1 MATDFFDR
9 QDIARRNSTR
19 LVILFVLAVL
29 AIMASVD
36 LLLAATMGY
45 LARNPETGAID
56 WTLAADPQ
64 LLGLAVV
71 GTLVLV
77 GGGSL
82 FKTAQ
87 LRGGGRIVAEQLGG
101 RRLNPDTTVP
111 SEQQLLNV
119 VEEMAIASG
128 TPAPPVYLL
137 DQEEGINAFA
147 AGFTPSDA
155 VIGVTRGTAERLTR
169 DELQGVIAH
178 EFSHILNGDM
188 RLNIRLIGLLHG
200 ILIIG
205 LLGYFLLR
213 MTAFSGHSARRSR
226 QDGNALPLLAL
237 GAGLMAVGFFG
248 TFFGNLIKAAV
259 SRQREFLADASAVQ
273 FTRLPEGLA
282 GALKKIGGSVAGSL
296 IQSPNAPEAS
306 HLFFSRATSGFSA
319 LFSTHPSLAE
329 RIRVIEPSWDGTFPT
344 MAPDTDRA
352 IVAPH
357 DAPGIMAVAAGGGA
371 GLSVTHAIE
380 QVGQPG
386 KAHLRYAANLIE
398 SLPASLVT
406 AAHEPHGAR
415 AVVYALLLNRE
426 TEPQRRQVAH
436 LSASAD
442 QGVYQETLQLARLIE
457 PLDVRVRLPLLEI
470 MLPALRA
477 LTPAQ
482 YRRFKQNVGE
492 LVQADDRI
500 ALFEWSLQRILLRD
514 LETHYGTAT
523 PPRVRY
529 HTLASLQPQCEVLLS
544 MLAHAGQRDVEAA
557 QKAFERAWQSLK
569 LPKTRLRS
577 AEETGLD
584 ALDAALAALDEAAPR
599 VKRQILHGAVT
610 CITADRTVTATEAE
624 LVRAISASLGC
635 PMPPLLLHDVFAPV
649 GNDRDTSPRIAQSGP
664 MSAVDSA
671 RQPTSA

>member
-9 QDIARRNSTR
+9 QDIARRNTTR

-29 AIMASVD
+29 AIMASID

-45 LARNPETGAID
+45 LARDPETGAID

-71 GTLVLV
+71 GTLIVV

-101 RRLNPDTTVP
+101 RRLNPDTTVL

-205 LLGYFLLR
+205 LLGYFVLR
-213 MTAFSGHSARRSR
+213 MTALSGRSARRSR

-282 GALKKIGGSVAGSL
+282 GALKKIGGSVTGST

-306 HLFFSRATSGFSA
+306 HMFFGRATSGFSA
-319 LFSTHPSLAE
+319 LFSTHPPLAE
-329 RIRVIEPSWDGTFPT
+329 RIRAIDPSWDGTFPT
-344 MAPDTDRA
+344 VAADTDRG
-352 IVAPH
+352 IAPPQ
-357 DAPGIMAVAAGGGA
+357 DTASVMGLTAAGAAAGGA
-371 GLSVTHAIE
+371 GQRVTNAID
-380 QVGQPG
+380 QIGQPG
-386 KAHLRYAANLIE
+386 EAHIRYAATLIK
-398 SLPASLVT
+398 SLPASLVS

-415 AVVYALLLNRE
+415 AVVYALLLHRE
-426 TEPQRRQVAH
+426 TEPRQMQLAQ
-436 LSASAD
+436 LSSAAD
-442 QGVYQETLQLARLIE
+442 QGVYQETLRLTRLID

-470 MLPALRA
+470 ALPALRA
-477 LTPAQ
+477 LTSAQ
-482 YRRFKQNVGE
+482 YQRFKQNVGE

-500 ALFEWSLQRILLRD
+500 DLFEWSLHRILLRD
-514 LETHYGTAT
+514 LETQYGTGT
-523 PPRVRY
+523 PPRVRH
-529 HTLASLQPQCEVLLS
+529 HTLAPLQPQCEVLLS
-544 MLAHAGQRDVEAA
+544 MLAHAGHREVEAA
-557 QKAFERAWQSLK
+557 QKAFARGWQRLE
-569 LPKTRLRS
+569 LPEARLRPADAS
-577 AEETGLD
+577 GLD
-584 ALDAALAALDEAAPR
+584 ALDAALPALEEAAPR
-599 VKRQILHGAVT
+599 VKRHILQGAVT

-624 LVRAISASLGC
+624 LLRAISASLGC
-635 PMPPLLLHDVFAPV
+635 PMPPILL
-649 GNDRDTSPRIAQSGP
+649 T
-664 MSAVDSA
+664 
-671 RQPTSA
+671 

>member
-1 MATDFFDR
+1 MATNFFER
-9 QDIARRNSTR
+9 QDIARRNTTR

-45 LARNPETGAID
+45 LARDPETGAID
-56 WTLAADPQ
+56 WSLAADPQ

-71 GTLVLV
+71 GTLILV

-101 RRLNPDTTVP
+101 RRLTPDTTVP

-205 LLGYFLLR
+205 LLGYFVLR
-213 MTAFSGHSARRSR
+213 MTAFSGRSGRRSR

-282 GALKKIGGSVAGSL
+282 GALKKIGGSVTGST

-306 HLFFSRATSGFSA
+306 HMFFGRATSGFSS
-319 LFSTHPSLAE
+319 LFSTHPPLAA
-329 RIRVIEPSWDGTFPT
+329 RIRVIDPSWDGTFPT
-344 MAPDTDRA
+344 AAPDTGHA
-352 IVAPH
+352 IAP
-357 DAPGIMAVAAGGGA
+357 PQAATGVLGLAAARGA
-371 GLSVTHAIE
+371 GPSVMNAID

-386 KAHLRYAANLIE
+386 EAHIRYATELIR
-398 SLPASLVT
+398 SLPAALVN
-406 AAHEPHGAR
+406 ASHEPHGAR
-415 AVVYALLLNRE
+415 AVVYALLLDRA
-426 TEPQRRQVAH
+426 TAPRQLQLAH
-436 LSASAD
+436 LSAAAD
-442 QGVYQETLQLARLIE
+442 QGVYQETLRLTALIE
-457 PLDVRVRLPLLEI
+457 PLDVRVRLPLLE
-470 MLPALRA
+470 MALPALRA

-482 YRRFKQNVGE
+482 SQLFKRNVAE
-492 LVQADDRI
+492 LVQADDHI
-500 ALFEWSLQRILLRD
+500 DLFEWSLQRILLRD
-514 LETHYGTAT
+514 LETQHGKVT
-523 PPRVRY
+523 PPRVR
-529 HTLASLQPQCEVLLS
+529 HRSLAPLQPQCEVLLS
-544 MLAHAGQRDVEAA
+544 MLAYAGHRDVEAA
-557 QKAFERAWQSLK
+557 QKAFERAWQSLE
-569 LPKTRLRS
+569 LPQGRLRP
-577 AEETGLD
+577 AEPSGLD
-584 ALDAALAALDEAAPR
+584 ALDAALTTLEEAAPL
-599 VKRQILHGAVT
+599 VKRQVLQGAVT

-624 LVRAISASLGC
+624 LLRAISASLGC
-635 PMPPLLLHDVFAPV
+635 PMPPMLGDPLTASLPDWHPNAYRNLTERKESTD
-649 GNDRDTSPRIAQSGP
+649 P
-664 MSAVDSA
+664 M
-671 RQPTSA
+671 P